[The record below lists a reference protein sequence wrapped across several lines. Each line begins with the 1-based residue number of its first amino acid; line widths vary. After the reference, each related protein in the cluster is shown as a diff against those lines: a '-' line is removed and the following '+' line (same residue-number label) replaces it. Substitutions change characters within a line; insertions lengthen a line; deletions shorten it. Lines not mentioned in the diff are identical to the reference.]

1 MEKTRAISNNKK
13 CLCCGK
19 LYPSD
24 TDQKRCTCEQKGWL
38 SQLEHGTSR
47 RSKANID
54 IREVIVWK
62 KKQRSY

>member
-24 TDQKRCTCEQKGWL
+24 TDQKMCTCEHKGWL
-38 SQLEHGTSR
+38 FAVGAWHQPKIKDKH
-47 RSKANID
+47 
-54 IREVIVWK
+54 
-62 KKQRSY
+62 